1 MNLTD
6 IPLARY
12 KLHEP
17 EKGDLDDEIIPL
29 IVSLN
34 FFGVNT
40 VGSCSGG
47 IDSRRHPF
55 PWVSVYPAG
64 TTFETVKQELER
76 LKGVDTSKISNPGG
90 RAWTVQ
96 KTSIYERMFAL
107 YEASDQYQGPFN
119 WTFERSWLRPTVE
132 ATGDSDLVLLR
143 EDAINLADYLF
154 TTALEQGSRGDMG
167 WWEDL
172 QPLGQS

>member
-17 EKGDLDDEIIPL
+17 RKGDLDDEIIPL

-34 FFGVNT
+34 FFGVKT

-47 IDSRRHPF
+47 IDSIRHPF
-55 PWVSVYPAG
+55 PWVSVYPG
-64 TTFETVKQELER
+64 GSSLESVQTELKR
-76 LKGVDTSKISNPGG
+76 LQSVDTSKISKPLG
-90 RAWTVQ
+90 RLWVVQ
-96 KTSIYERMFAL
+96 KTSVYERMLAL
-107 YEASDQYQGPFN
+107 YEAVGQYSGSYD
-119 WTFERSWLRPTVE
+119 WTFDSSWLRPTVE
-132 ATGDSDLVLLR
+132 ARRNSDLVLLR

-154 TTALEQGSRGDMG
+154 TTALEQGSRGDVG
-167 WWEDL
+167 CWDDL
-172 QPLGQS
+172 QPL